1 MNPLLSIALFA
12 PADSTYRQILLE
24 HPISSQAIGTVI
36 GPERLEL
43 IGEVDVII
51 YIIEADK
58 GLSPSDIELFQHVRQ
73 FQVPTLILVTSLAPQ
88 LSESDRWDFDDVML
102 LVNRVLEPSFAPFL
116 VLHGE
121 DGSPSGLFDLSHLS
135 VINNSADTPSISEP
149 DEDLLALTKDFKD
162 EFDESGFLME
172 DFSSGLSVMALPF
185 IPEKGIGW
193 DQLSEILTTLQLAR
207 S

>member
-1 MNPLLSIALFA
+1 MNPLLRIALFA
-12 PADSTYRQILLE
+12 PPDSSYRQILLE
-24 HPISSQAIGTVI
+24 HPISSKAIGTVI
-36 GPERLEL
+36 GPERLEM

-51 YIIEADK
+51 FIIEADR
-58 GLSPSDIELFQHVRQ
+58 GLSSSDIELFQHLRQ
-73 FQVPTLILVTSLAPQ
+73 FQVPTLILVASLAPK
-88 LSESDRWDFDDVML
+88 LSESDNWDFDDVML
-102 LVNRVLEPSFAPFL
+102 LVNRVLEPSIAPFL

-121 DGSPSGLFDLSHLS
+121 DGSPSGLFDLAHLK
-135 VINNSADTPSISEP
+135 VIDNSADTPTISKP
-149 DEDLLALTKDFKD
+149 DEDLLALTKDFKE

-172 DFSSGLSVMALPF
+172 DFASGLSVMALPF